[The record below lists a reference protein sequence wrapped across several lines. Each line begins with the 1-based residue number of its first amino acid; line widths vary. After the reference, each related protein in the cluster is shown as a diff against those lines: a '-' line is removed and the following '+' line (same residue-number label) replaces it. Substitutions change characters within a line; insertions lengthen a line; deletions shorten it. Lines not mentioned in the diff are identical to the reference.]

1 MEHWWGILV
10 GIVSFTALSLIF
22 PWIFG
27 HTGKEKEENTYITR
41 TKYPKRYVVCTFI
54 GLLSAITISVA
65 IIILFVIYNIG
76 LTLGGW
82 IATILVFIF
91 FISLLLLIFL
101 LSLRTYEVIQ
111 EDGILVVRL
120 IKTKF
125 VAYSEISYY
134 TQSHNGNI
142 DVYDHNNK
150 LSFIVGD
157 NRVGMQALLDQ
168 LTAHGITQ
176 KQ

>member
-10 GIVSFTALSLIF
+10 GILSFAALDLIY
-22 PWIFG
+22 PLIYS
-27 HTGKEKEENTYITR
+27 HTKNEAEENATITR
-41 TKYPKRYVVCTFI
+41 TKHPKRYMVCSFI
-54 GLLSAITISVA
+54 GLILA
-65 IIILFVIYNIG
+65 IIISAAAIILFAIYETG
-76 LTLGGW
+76 STLGSW
-82 IATILVFIF
+82 IALILGLAFA
-91 FISLLLLIFL
+91 ISLPLLIFL
-101 LSLRTYEVIQ
+101 LALRTYEVIQ

-125 VAYSEISYY
+125 VGYSEISYY

-142 DVYDHNNK
+142 DVYDHANK

-157 NRVGMQALLDQ
+157 NRVGMQVLLDQ